1 MPAMDRRTGFFLAVW
16 PQDKTPAKQDG
27 NAIVRSGWEMRLR
40 LLIAMVGA
48 AGLLAGCGTFGA
60 VSDMVDRTLGFK
72 PGDTTITVDAA
83 PGVNPDASNRPSPI
97 LVRIYQ
103 LKSGAA
109 LEQADYF
116 KLTENPQAA
125 LGDTLISSEQ
135 MLLTPGKTRTLSV
148 QFDPAAHQ
156 IGVVAGFRDIDRA
169 KWRAVES
176 IDPGDVDEV
185 AIHVGASDIS
195 IKVED

>member
-1 MPAMDRRTGFFLAVW
+1 MQR
-16 PQDKTPAKQDG
+16 
-27 NAIVRSGWEMRLR
+27 
-40 LLIAMVGA
+40 LIALMGVA
-48 AGLLAGCGTFGA
+48 ALLAGCGTAGA
-60 VSDMVDRTLGFK
+60 ISDMVDRTLGFK
-72 PGDTTITVDAA
+72 PGDTTITVEAA
-83 PGVNPDASNRPSPI
+83 ANVNPDASGRPSPI

-116 KLTENPQAA
+116 KLTENPQAV
-125 LGDTLISSEQ
+125 LGDTLIGSEQ
-135 MLLTPGKTRTLSV
+135 MLLTPGNSRTLSV
-148 QFDPAAHQ
+148 QLDPAARQ

-169 KWRAVES
+169 RWRAVES

-185 AIHVGASDIS
+185 TIRVGASDIS

>member
-1 MPAMDRRTGFFLAVW
+1 
-16 PQDKTPAKQDG
+16 
-27 NAIVRSGWEMRLR
+27 MRG
-40 LLIAMVGA
+40 LIAVMVA

-116 KLTENPQAA
+116 KLAETPQAV

-176 IDPGDVDEV
+176 IDPGDVNEV
-185 AIHVGASDIS
+185 AIHVGAADIS